1 MELANVQKSVFWVLV
16 AALVGGIVAQAMSKD
31 AYTAKKRALY
41 LFCGAAT
48 AYYLAPY
55 VLYKWH
61 LSDPSEIALI
71 YFAIGGLWNSLF
83 EKAVESIRSFQ
94 LPFGSK

>member
-1 MELANVQKSVFWVLV
+1 MQKSAFIVLI
-16 AALVGGIVAQAMSKD
+16 AALVGGVVAQALSKD

-55 VLYKWH
+55 ILYKWH
-61 LSDPSEIALI
+61 LSDPSEIALM

-83 EKAVESIRSFQ
+83 EKAVDTIRNFQ